1 MTDVQLHVN
10 FRTEQRSLYD
20 STSRFCVRVLHR
32 RFGKTWL
39 AVCELL
45 IQALTTD
52 KKAWRGY
59 YIAPTFKQAKRIAF
73 DMLKQFVS
81 DLPRVSINEQELRVD
96 FPNGSRIQLLGAET
110 YDSLRGLYIDHAVL
124 DECAQ
129 IPSAA
134 WSQVIRP
141 ALADRAG
148 SAVIMGT
155 PAGRH
160 NLLFDLYEYARTSG
174 DPEWSHALLSVNDT
188 NILSPNEVKAMQREM
203 SQAEYEQELLCSF
216 NAAIRGAYYAS
227 EMNALTQRGQV
238 TPIKYDAAAPVYVA
252 LDLGWSD
259 LMVCHFI
266 QPVGTEHHFID
277 TRAYQETKLIDMA
290 NDWKQLPFQIDHV
303 IMPHDAVQHEMTSGT
318 TRENLIRG
326 LGYNVSVAPRVRN
339 KHEGIEQVRH
349 LLPHC
354 WFDQDACKI
363 TVEAL
368 FNYHS
373 DYDEVRRVVKLSPVH
388 DWSSHYVDAIH
399 TYATGRP
406 NHLTDWSQYP
416 STLPPSKSVRF

>member
-1 MTDVQLHVN
+1 MAVN
-10 FRTEQRSLYD
+10 LDIKFRHEQKTLYN
-20 STSRFCVRVLHR
+20 TASRFAVRVVHR

-45 IQALTTD
+45 IKALTTPRND
-52 KKAWRGY
+52 WRGY

-73 DMLKQFVS
+73 DMLKQFCRDIPGVAF
-81 DLPRVSINEQELRVD
+81 NEQELRAD
-96 FPNGSRIQLLGAET
+96 FKNGSRIQLLGAET

-141 ALADRAG
+141 ALADRNG
-148 SAVIMGT
+148 TAVIMGT

-160 NLLFDLYEYARTSG
+160 NLLFDLYQYASTSG
-174 DPEWSHALLSVNDT
+174 DTDWSADLLTINDT
-188 NILSPNEVKAMQREM
+188 DVLAFKEIKAMKREM
-203 SQAEYEQELLCSF
+203 SQSEYEQELLCSF
-216 NAAIRGAYYAS
+216 NAAIRGAYYAK
-227 EMNALTQRGQV
+227 EMMALSDRKQV
-238 TPIKYDAAAPVYVA
+238 TLVRYDPVAPVYAA

-259 LMVCHFI
+259 LMVVHFV
-266 QPVGTEHHFID
+266 QPVGTEHHFLL
-277 TRAYQETKLIDMA
+277 TKAYQETKLPDVV
-290 NDWKQLPFQIDHV
+290 NDWKALPWSIDEV
-303 IMPHDAVQHEMTSGT
+303 ILPHDAVQHELTSGL
-318 TRENLIRG
+318 TREQVVRNMG
-326 LGYNVSVAPRVRN
+326 HSVTVAPRVKS
-339 KHEGIEQVRH
+339 KHEGIEQVRA

-354 WFDQDACKI
+354 WFDKDECKI

-373 DYDEVRRVVKLSPVH
+373 DYDETRRVVKLSPVH
-388 DWSSHYVDAIH
+388 DWSSHYVDAIQ

-406 NHLTDWSQYP
+406 NHLTDWSQFPRTVAP
-416 STLPPSKSVRF
+416 SRRVQF